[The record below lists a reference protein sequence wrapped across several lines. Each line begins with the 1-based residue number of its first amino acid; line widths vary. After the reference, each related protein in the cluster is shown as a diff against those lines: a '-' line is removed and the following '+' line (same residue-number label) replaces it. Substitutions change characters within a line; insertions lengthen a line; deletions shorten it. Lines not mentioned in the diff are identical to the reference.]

1 MAAVWRNAG
10 SSGALESGSRSAQVD
25 IIPDDSCDI
34 CMGEDGACDIW
45 FSPCAHK
52 ACASCVQKMRIAN
65 VYKADK
71 GVKCP
76 FCRQLIESYLDSP
89 PLQHPAY
96 SPFPPESASFNLVTG
111 RNPEQVSKAVAETSV
126 KKPYGR
132 GGIVSIGG
140 GNDYIPPK
148 GVTGSDGGGLRSST
162 RMDDLLPGYVVPPLK
177 DTDDI
182 VSMAMDRTG
191 ARHLDFMLRD
201 GYPKRHKVAKLC
213 REMLTPFSAK
223 LAVHASGNYVLQ
235 RMLEY
240 AATHRGEG
248 GNTESFFTSI
258 VRSFCLDKGLVMAA
272 QDHRGTF
279 SVQKMLVSVK
289 GTEEAN
295 LVATCIQGSV
305 VQLALDQYGVYVL
318 ERLVEAMITSLN
330 PAPGKKA
337 RVPSKVAMK
346 ILAQICEEMHTDSAS
361 LACIAKHQVII
372 DNTVS
377 LCGVSGLMLVEC
389 IRWAL
394 PQPEALTAAVSL
406 AKLSSDLVGF
416 KLSHRTL
423 QGVLSLEV
431 KEVAEHVIQG
441 LQGHYVELAS
451 DTIGFGFKLVRAC
464 LATPCVG
471 EDMRLLVVNELL
483 DGVIYPSAHH
493 SLIDNTAGCEM
504 LAFGLCLLSRRIL
517 DERLDKMIMFLEQDK
532 CLVFRDRVETMRKHF
547 FNETPPPN
555 IQLVPASASPASFV
569 PSVTRVCSLDLSSS
583 NSGNDVGCNSL
594 SGYSRVFQGQP
605 MSDPWSEEAP
615 PGGVFS
621 LEHVEK
627 PLTRVGSMPHVRP
640 ATSSSRLASPEHNYT
655 GESSG
660 VENSTSNTMGS
671 PSGGT
676 LGGRGS
682 SNQSGSSTHTPPQ
695 LRDRNVITVPGHNGV
710 GSSHSQLSSLEG
722 SLLPYGSSDFL
733 DYNSDPVESPTYAG
747 PKKTSEQDVLS
758 EAAKSSGSQRQPGIC
773 AVCYRDAA
781 NTVLLNCSHMCCCTV
796 CSRAVKLCPICNN
809 KVTNV
814 IDIRPVGMP
823 PSPSSSLPAQIVGSN
838 AWDMSRMAN
847 SVSSIVNNLVD
858 VSNGAIQFRE
868 GPSRPSSASSQ
879 YQGSEPGRFE
889 GSTVNAVNQ
898 HYPFRH
904 FSPDQPP
911 PGIPVPKQSP
921 VQSGSTVL
929 RSTSPQTITPM
940 NASPI
945 TSISMGGARPL
956 FLPSDFYPQAIIGN
970 GAAGSTFSSYSIA
983 APSFNQ
989 HMVPSSSVNS
999 AATNLNGSALNLPAA
1014 AAAVTSPIPG
1024 RRAPAPYRPP
1034 GLYRPPDLFTQPAV
1048 SAETQSNNS
1057 SVMSDFANMVPSQ
1070 WRTYQ

>member
-361 LACIAKHQVII
+361 LACIAKHQ
-372 DNTVS
+372 
-377 LCGVSGLMLVEC
+377 VSGLMLVEC